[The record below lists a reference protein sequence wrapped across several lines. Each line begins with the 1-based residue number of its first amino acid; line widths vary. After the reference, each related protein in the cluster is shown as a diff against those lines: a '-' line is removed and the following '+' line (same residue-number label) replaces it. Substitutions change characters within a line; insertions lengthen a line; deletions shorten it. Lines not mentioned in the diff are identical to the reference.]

1 LAFYQTTQKGYVL
14 RVRLTPNSSCSQIVG
29 EFVDE
34 NGDSWLKISVKAA
47 PEKGKANKE
56 LLAFL
61 AKTLKVAKSSIELIG
76 GQTDRYK
83 KIMIEN
89 TSDMAQKIEGLLK

>member
-1 LAFYQTTQKGYVL
+1 MAFYQTVEKGYVL
-14 RVRLTPNSSCSQIVG
+14 RVRLTPNSSCTQTTG

-34 NGDSWLKISVKAA
+34 NGDSWLKISVKAV

-61 AKTLKVAKSSIELIG
+61 AKKLKVAKSSVELIY

-89 TSDMAQKIEGLLK
+89 TPDMAQKIEGLLK